1 MISFQKIYGLY
12 GLENHTVEINGDV
25 TMETDRQTD
34 VQTDKQVNIELLS
47 QWTLDSVRLSF
58 AIKNNDSPEI
68 KFVSWLFNLSFAR
81 LVLIIEYL
89 ESGLTASLIKLGFK
103 FQTIDK
109 ITPLRAHNNARL
121 ETLSWIDK
129 NQIRWARAEI
139 LNLWILGSS
148 HGKGESTFWD
158 SEHLVIM
165 PLLHQM
171 SFPCWFLHN

>member
-1 MISFQKIYGLY
+1 MLPWKQ
-12 GLENHTVEINGDV
+12 
-25 TMETDRQTD
+25 TDRQTD
-34 VQTDKQVNIELLS
+34 GQTSEYRAT

-148 HGKGESTFWD
+148 HLLRFWT
-158 SEHLVIM
+158 SCYYAPAPSNV
-165 PLLHQM
+165 
-171 SFPCWFLHN
+171 FPMLISSQLIFCELAL